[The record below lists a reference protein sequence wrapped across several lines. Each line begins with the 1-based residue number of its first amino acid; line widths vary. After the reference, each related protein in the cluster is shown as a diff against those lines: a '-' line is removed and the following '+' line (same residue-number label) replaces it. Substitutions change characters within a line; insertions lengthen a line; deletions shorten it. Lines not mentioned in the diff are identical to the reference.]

1 MNKRLILVRHAE
13 RPDIPAGEVGNEVLL
28 NAKGLQASFA
38 FGQSLNQNIISIR
51 TSPISR
57 CVQTATEIAKAVGY
71 DRSNIKTCTDLGSPG
86 YFISDGSLAWRHWQ
100 EKGSQRV
107 NQFLLDGS
115 ESWDGFNDLKK
126 SAAKFKNKV
135 EQTLKISQ
143 NGTHLWV
150 THDTILAA
158 FAARVLDEPITIDQW
173 PEYLEYL
180 TVGITSDGKM
190 RFQYHS
196 NYHSRRKQ
204 NRPL

>member
-1 MNKRLILVRHAE
+1 MNKRLIIVRHAE
-13 RPDIPAGEVGNEVLL
+13 RPDIPAGEVGNDVLL
-28 NAKGLQASFA
+28 NAQGLQASFA

-71 DRSNIKTCTDLGSPG
+71 GISNIETCTDLGSPG

-115 ESWDGFNDLKK
+115 ECWDGFNDLEK
-126 SAAKFKNKV
+126 SAAQFKNKV
-135 EQTLKISQ
+135 EKALRSSQ

-173 PEYLEYL
+173 PEYLGSLIAEISS
-180 TVGITSDGKM
+180 GGKM
-190 RFQYHS
+190 RFQYNA
-196 NYHSRRKQ
+196 NYHSRRK
-204 NRPL
+204 